1 MLETMKHAVIGSGP
15 CGTLAAY
22 LLLRAGQDVCLYDV
36 NSDESLKT
44 SDLIS
49 KLKLLGESS
58 APYDVQ
64 QIMRVVHHQSPLGIY
79 RSKLSGGFSNVWG
92 ATWGAQSSLSTDTW
106 LKHHEVVTDI
116 LIEDGY
122 LGDNSNLN
130 CDCLQFLD
138 DLSHGSDLPP
148 GVALEKSLLALN
160 PSVCACVPDGLSSC
174 VHGGVWNSKSL
185 LTKCRS
191 FDSFKFKSGCDVTRI
206 ENSDFGLN
214 LIGAGFSDEFQTVT
228 VAAGSLGTVEILLN
242 SLKDVPA
249 LTLQDTRMGFLP
261 LFRFRIRTRHKGG
274 FAFSQFNINTHFGK
288 KNLAIH
294 IQLYSDAEIYRHRI
308 VGKLPGFI
316 SPIIEPFLN
325 VILPHLAIAIV
336 YVDAEMSTQISF
348 SKINQSRELNVDF
361 IKASV
366 SGRGLKRRL
375 WTIFRE
381 IKFLPLL
388 PLLSWSKPGESYH
401 LGALG
406 NQILDDFGSV
416 KELPG
421 VYIAGAIALPGV
433 EPGPITHSA
442 MAQTSRLI
450 EHLTTKT

>member
-1 MLETMKHAVIGSGP
+1 MLFSQNGKLVGKVRDTKGYAIIGASVIYRKDITIGA
-15 CGTLAAY
+15 T
-22 LLLRAGQDVCLYDV
+22 
-36 NSDESLKT
+36 SDEQGNYLMELPAGKCAIVCKYT
-44 SDLIS
+44 RMVADT
-49 KLKLLGESS
+49 
-58 APYDVQ
+58 
-64 QIMRVVHHQSPLGIY
+64 
-79 RSKLSGGFSNVWG
+79 FS
-92 ATWGAQSSLSTDTW
+92 
-106 LKHHEVVTDI
+106 VTI
-116 LIEDGY
+116 I
-122 LGDNSNLN
+122 
-130 CDCLQFLD
+130 
-138 DLSHGSDLPP
+138 
-148 GVALEKSLLALN
+148 
-160 PSVCACVPDGLSSC
+160 
-174 VHGGVWNSKSL
+174 
-185 LTKCRS
+185 
-191 FDSFKFKSGCDVTRI
+191 
-206 ENSDFGLN
+206 
-214 LIGAGFSDEFQTVT
+214 EFQTVT
-228 VAAGSLGTVEILLN
+228 LAAGSLGTVEILLN
-242 SLKDVPA
+242 SLNDVPA

-274 FAFSQFNINTHFGK
+274 FAFSQFNINTNFGK

-308 VGKLPGFI
+308 VGKLPRFI
-316 SPIIEPFLN
+316 SPIIEPLLN

-348 SKINQSRELNVDF
+348 SKTNQSRELNVDF

-375 WTIFRE
+375 WSIFRE

-421 VYIAGAIALPGV
+421 VYIAGAIALPRV

>member
-15 CGTLAAY
+15 CGALAAY
-22 LLLRAGQDVCLYDV
+22 LLLRAGQDVWLYDV
-36 NSDESLKT
+36 NSDETLNPL
-44 SDLIS
+44 DLIS

-58 APYDVQ
+58 APYDIQ
-64 QIMRVVHHQSPLGIY
+64 QILRVVHHQSPLGIY
-79 RSKLSGGFSNVWG
+79 RSKLSGGFSNIWG
-92 ATWGAQSSLSTDTW
+92 ATWGAQSSLNTDTW
-106 LKHHEVVTDI
+106 HRHHEVVTDI

-138 DLSHGSDLPP
+138 DLSHSSDLSP
-148 GVALEKSLLALN
+148 GFALEKSLLALN
-160 PSVCACVPDGLSSC
+160 PCVCGCVPNGQSSC

-185 LTKCRS
+185 LAKCDS
-191 FDSFKFKSGCDVTRI
+191 FDGFKFKFGHDVMRI
-206 ENSDFGLN
+206 EKSLAGLK
-214 LIGAGFSDEFQTVT
+214 LIGTGFSDEFQSVT

-242 SLKDVPA
+242 SLKDVRA
-249 LTLQDTRMGFLP
+249 LTLKDTRMAFLP
-261 LFRFRIRTRHKGG
+261 LFKFGIRTRHKGG
-274 FAFSQFNINTHFGK
+274 FAFSQYNINTNFGK
-288 KNLAIH
+288 QNLAVH

-308 VGKLPGFI
+308 VGKVPGFL
-316 SPIIEPFLN
+316 SHLIEPFLN

-348 SKINQSRELNVDF
+348 SKTNQSRELNVDF

-375 WTIFRE
+375 WSIFRE

-421 VYIAGAIALPGV
+421 VYIAGAIALPRV

>member
-1 MLETMKHAVIGSGP
+1 MKHAVIGSGP
-15 CGTLAAY
+15 CGALAA
-22 LLLRAGQDVCLYDV
+22 LLLLSAGNDVWLYDV
-36 NSDESLKT
+36 NSDESLNP
-44 SDLIS
+44 SDLID
-49 KLKLLGESS
+49 KLKLSEESS
-58 APYDVQ
+58 APYDIQ
-64 QIMRVVHHQSPLGIY
+64 QILKVVHKQDPIGIY

-92 ATWGAQSSLSTDTW
+92 ATWGAQRSLNTGTW
-106 LKHHEVVTDI
+106 PRHHDVVTNI
-116 LIEDGY
+116 LFEDGH
-122 LGDNSNLN
+122 LKANSNLN
-130 CDCLQFLD
+130 CDCLEFLNEFID
-138 DLSHGSDLPP
+138 SLDLLP
-148 GVALEKSLLALN
+148 GVTFEKSLLALD
-160 PSVCACVPDGLSSC
+160 PSTCGCVPDGLSSC

-185 LTKCRS
+185 LARCYS

-206 ENSDFGLN
+206 EKSDVGLK
-214 LIGAGFSDEFQTVT
+214 LIGDGFSDEFQTVT
-228 VAAGSLGTVEILLN
+228 LAAGSLGTVEILLN

-308 VGKLPGFI
+308 VGKLPRFI
-316 SPIIEPFLN
+316 SPIIEPLLN

-348 SKINQSRELNVDF
+348 SKTNQSRELNVDF

-375 WTIFRE
+375 WSIFRE

-421 VYIAGAIALPGV
+421 VYIAGAIALPRV